1 MTKTSV
7 LRQAFPLRHGLL
19 WLAPVLL
26 AVGWSG
32 GAPLPDDPQLQF
44 SFWIFSCAAGCV
56 LSLHALGYLMEDH
69 DRSAIAACVVGVTCG
84 GVAGKLSAGDSYPV
98 LSTVFWAAL
107 YGYWAYTRLQE
118 SGIRP
123 SLESAGA
130 NGDHS

>member
-1 MTKTSV
+1 MNQTSV

-26 AVGWSG
+26 AVDWSG
-32 GAPLPDDPQLQF
+32 NAPVPDDPQLQF
-44 SFWIFSCAAGCV
+44 SFWIFVCAAGCV
-56 LSLHALGYLMEDH
+56 LSLHALGCLVEDH
-69 DRSAIAACVVGVTCG
+69 DKSTIVACLVGATYGGIAGR
-84 GVAGKLSAGDSYPV
+84 LSAGDSYPV

-123 SLESAGA
+123 SLESAGPSR
-130 NGDHS
+130 DHT